1 MGVDVVNRLRVG
13 FALTTILGGI
23 YAAVGLFDSLT
34 QLTVG
39 VVLACIGVI
48 GSGAVEWVDR

>member
-34 QLTVG
+34 QLTIG
-39 VVLACIGVI
+39 VVLACIGLI